1 LKKKRQKTIFFD
13 DFTGVPFSF
22 SPYPDL
28 RAVCSWTNN
37 FDLTLAS
44 SRALNDVLHGNPYR
58 STMRATE
65 FLGVEPMAK

>member
-1 LKKKRQKTIFFD
+1 MISQECLSAFHLIQTC
-13 DFTGVPFSF
+13 VLS
-22 SPYPDL
+22 
-28 RAVCSWTNN
+28 CSWTNN